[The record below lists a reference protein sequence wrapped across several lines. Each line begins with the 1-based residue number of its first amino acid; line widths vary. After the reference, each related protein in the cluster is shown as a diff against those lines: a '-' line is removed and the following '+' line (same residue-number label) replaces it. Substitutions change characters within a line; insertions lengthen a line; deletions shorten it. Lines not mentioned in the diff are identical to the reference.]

1 MLRGLSHP
9 RLLFYSERFNREI
22 VMSKYY
28 VYLHRTLCG
37 KVFYVGKGTGYR
49 VKERGHRS
57 KAWYLFAMLLHDT
70 VEDCGVSFEEIEN
83 MFGERVK
90 DIVYHVT
97 EPKFFGSDSNPL
109 TWKERKENYLA
120 LLETGPAE
128 SLLVAICDKIHNMS
142 TINKNLVHEGT
153 FWFLDKV
160 LEIFENRKS
169 EIPESLLNKYKL
181 SLKETRDKYAN

>member
-1 MLRGLSHP
+1 
-9 RLLFYSERFNREI
+9 
-22 VMSKYY
+22 
-28 VYLHRTLCG
+28 
-37 KVFYVGKGTGYR
+37 
-49 VKERGHRS
+49 
-57 KAWYLFAMLLHDT
+57 
-70 VEDCGVSFEEIEN
+70 

>member
-1 MLRGLSHP
+1 MSITFTP
-9 RLLFYSERFNREI
+9 RLQSAIYCAAECHRGQNRKNENETPYIAHPYSALLILSEYTNDEDI
-22 VMSKYY
+22 YI
-28 VYLHRTLCG
+28 
-37 KVFYVGKGTGYR
+37 
-49 VKERGHRS
+49 
-57 KAWYLFAMLLHDT
+57 AMLLHDT

-120 LLETGPAE
+120 LLETGPTE
-128 SLLVAICDKIHNMS
+128 SLLVATCDKIHNMS
-142 TINKNLVHEGT
+142 TINKNLVHQGT

-160 LEIFENRKS
+160 MEILESRS
-169 EIPESLLNKYKL
+169 TEISQPLIDKYKNKL
-181 SLKETRDKYAN
+181 SETKTKFN

>member
-1 MLRGLSHP
+1 MSITFTP
-9 RLLFYSERFNREI
+9 RLQSAINFAAECHRGQNRKNENETPYIAHPYSALLILSEYTNDEDI
-22 VMSKYY
+22 YI
-28 VYLHRTLCG
+28 
-37 KVFYVGKGTGYR
+37 
-49 VKERGHRS
+49 
-57 KAWYLFAMLLHDT
+57 AMLLHDT

-120 LLETGPAE
+120 LLETGPTE
-128 SLLVAICDKIHNMS
+128 SLLVATCDKIHNMS
-142 TINKNLVHEGT
+142 TINKNLVHQGT

-160 LEIFENRKS
+160 MEILESRS
-169 EIPESLLNKYKL
+169 TEISQPLIDKYKNKL
-181 SLKETRDKYAN
+181 SETKTKFN